1 MNTRLSEIS
10 KTLKKNLPEL
20 KEEYKI
26 NTLEVFGSFVRSEQE
41 DGSDLD
47 LLITFTNNPSLLKYI
62 KLENYLTDLLG
73 IQVDLVMKDSLKP
86 RLSENILEEAVL
98 L

>member
-1 MNTRLSEIS
+1 MNTRLNKIL
-10 KTLKKNLPEL
+10 KTLKENLPEL

-26 NTLEVFGSFVRSEQE
+26 NTLEVFGSFVRSKQE
-41 DGSDLD
+41 EESDLD
-47 LLITFTNNPSLLKYI
+47 LLITFTENPSLLKYI
-62 KLENYLTDLLG
+62 KLENFLSDLLG

-86 RLSENILEEAVL
+86 RLSHNILEKAVL

>member
-1 MNTRLSEIS
+1 MKTRFNEIS
-10 KTLKKNLPEL
+10 KTLKRNLPKL

-41 DGSDLD
+41 EDSDLD
-47 LLITFTNNPSLLKYI
+47 LLITFTENPGLLKYI
-62 KLENYLTDLLG
+62 KLENFLSDLLG
-73 IQVDLVMKDSLKP
+73 IKVDLVMKDSLKP
-86 RLSENILEEAVL
+86 RLNHNILEEAVL

>member
-1 MNTRLSEIS
+1 MNTRLSEIL

-26 NTLEVFGSFVRSEQE
+26 STLEVFGSFVRSEQE
-41 DGSDLD
+41 EESDLD
-47 LLITFTNNPSLLKYI
+47 LLITFTENPGLLKYI
-62 KLENYLTDLLG
+62 KLENFLSDLLG
-73 IQVDLVMKDSLKP
+73 IRVDLVMKDSLKP
-86 RLSENILEEAVL
+86 RLSHNILEEAVL